1 MRFELD
7 ELQLDA
13 QDTIRKLV
21 QEEDALDRLDQFGAF
36 DQSLVVVTFQEIG
49 NAGLDVPEDRYGE
62 PPALAAAAQLLGLG
76 HRMLVLTVEYVKE
89 RRQFGVPVGSFQA
102 VKHQLADCLKEL
114 AFARPAV
121 WRAAY
126 TLHPIQVSM
135 AKAMASDAALFTA
148 RRALQCHGAI
158 GYTVEYEL
166 QRYLKQTWVLAR
178 AFGDAAHHRERIAE
192 ELEI

>member
-13 QDTIRKLV
+13 QETIRKIV
-21 QEEDALDRLDQFGAF
+21 QEDDALDRLDEFGAF
-36 DQSLVVVTFQEIG
+36 DPSLVAVTFQEIG
-49 NAGLDVPEDRYGE
+49 NAGVVVPEDRYGE

-76 HRMLVLTVEYVKE
+76 HRMLVLTVDYVKE
-89 RRQFGVPVGSFQA
+89 RKQFGVPVGSFQA
-102 VKHQLADCLKEL
+102 VKHQLADSLKEL

-121 WRAAY
+121 WRAAA
-126 TLHPIQVSM
+126 TLEPRDVSM
-135 AKAMASDAALFTA
+135 AKAMASDAASFVA

-166 QRYLKQTWVLAR
+166 HRYLKQTWVLAR
-178 AFGDAAHHRERIAE
+178 AFGDAAWHRDRIAK
-192 ELEI
+192 ELKI